1 MKTYARK
8 RVRPFAR
15 GVKMSLLVKLSYLV
29 SGRTRTGLGIQTRAP
44 EYPGGENRRKLSIQ
58 MVSKESDLK
67 KARGSW
73 KFVPTKNFRPRRILA
88 PTGLDEASAVALD
101 YASALARRFGSELAL
116 LYAFEGSDYAPHGTQ
131 RQQRRHGPQ
140 PMKC

>member
-73 KFVPTKNFRPRRILA
+73 KFVPTKNFRPIF
-88 PTGLDEASAVALD
+88 AVARAAFSLLLPWTKHRLSPSTTHQPWRG
-101 YASALARRFGSELAL
+101 ASVQS
-116 LYAFEGSDYAPHGTQ
+116 
-131 RQQRRHGPQ
+131 
-140 PMKC
+140 

>member
-15 GVKMSLLVKLSYLV
+15 GVKMSL
-29 SGRTRTGLGIQTRAP
+29 TRAP

-116 LYAFEGSDYAPHGTQ
+116 LYAFEGSDYAPHGPQ
-131 RQQRRHGPQ
+131 RQQKAAWAAANE
-140 PMKC
+140 MLTKM

>member
-15 GVKMSLLVKLSYLV
+15 GVKMSL
-29 SGRTRTGLGIQTRAP
+29 TRAP

-73 KFVPTKNFRPRRILA
+73 KFVPTKNFRPMF
-88 PTGLDEASAVALD
+88 ASARAAFSLLLAWTKHRLSPSTTHQPWRG
-101 YASALARRFGSELAL
+101 ASVQS
-116 LYAFEGSDYAPHGTQ
+116 
-131 RQQRRHGPQ
+131 
-140 PMKC
+140 